1 MLYFNDQDHL
11 IFIAFAQHSKHAI
24 PAVLQA
30 PPKITISENFMHTS
44 YARNIS
50 VVEEASKV
58 RMSSV

>member
-1 MLYFNDQDHL
+1 MTEI